1 MGIIIAIVLFSF
13 IVIFHELGHFLMARL
28 NRIEVEEFALGMGPL
43 LFSKEYKGTRY
54 CVRALPIGGA
64 CMMGEDDEATGE
76 EGNFHSKPVWAR
88 IMVIA
93 GGPVFNFILAFVLSV
108 ILTAMVGYG
117 PPTVGNVSEGSPAEE
132 AGLLA
137 GDEIVEMGNKN
148 IHIFREISVY
158 NQFHQGETVDITYK
172 RDGKSHTVTVKPE
185 YNEELGYYILGF
197 GSVGNQKAGFLTSL
211 KYGAY
216 EVKYWINV
224 AASSL
229 GMLLTGKVGLDQMSG
244 PVGIV
249 DMVDDAYSSSV
260 DYGFSIVAANMMNM
274 AILLS
279 ANLGVMNLLPI
290 PALDGGRLVFL
301 FAEAVRRKR
310 VSPEKEGYV
319 HFIGFALLMAFMAF
333 VFYNDIRRLF
343 L

>member
-1 MGIIIAIVLFSF
+1 MGIILAVILFGF

-28 NRIEVEEFALGMGPL
+28 NGIEVEEFALGMGPL

-93 GGPVFNFILAFVLSV
+93 GGPVFNFILAFVLAAV
-108 ILTAMVGYG
+108 LTAMVGYD
-117 PPTVGNVSEGSPAEE
+117 PAVVGAVSEGSPAEK
-132 AGLLA
+132 AGLMA
-137 GDEIVEMGNKN
+137 GDEIVEMGNKR
-148 IHIFREISVY
+148 IHIFREISAY
-158 NQFHQGETVDITYK
+158 NQFHQGETVEVAYERNGERHRAVIT
-172 RDGKSHTVTVKPE
+172 PE
-185 YNEELGYYILGF
+185 YNEELEYYMLGI
-197 GSVGNQKAGFLTSL
+197 GSEGNQKAGILASL
-211 KYGAY
+211 KYGVY
-216 EVKYWINV
+216 EVEYWIWV
-224 AASSL
+224 AVSGL
-229 GMLLTGKVGLDQMSG
+229 KMLLTGQVGLDQMSG

-249 DMVDDAYSSSV
+249 DMVDDAYHSSV
-260 DYGFSIVAANMMNM
+260 DYGISIVAANMMNM

-301 FAEAVRRKR
+301 FAEAVRKKR

-319 HFIGFALLMAFMAF
+319 HFIGFALLMALMVF

>member
-1 MGIIIAIVLFSF
+1 
-13 IVIFHELGHFLMARL
+13 
-28 NRIEVEEFALGMGPL
+28 
-43 LFSKEYKGTRY
+43 
-54 CVRALPIGGA
+54 
-64 CMMGEDDEATGE
+64 MGEDDEATGE

-108 ILTAMVGYG
+108 ILTVMVGFD
-117 PPTVGNVSEGSPAEE
+117 PPVAGNISEGSPAEE

-137 GDEIVEMGNKN
+137 GDEIVEMGNKR
-148 IHIFREISVY
+148 IHIFREISAY
-158 NQFHQGETVDITYK
+158 NQFHQGETVDVTYR
-172 RDGKSHTVTVKPE
+172 RDGKRHTVTIKPE
-185 YNEELGYYILGF
+185 YDEELEYYFLGL
-197 GSVGNQKAGFLTSL
+197 GSAGNQKAGFLTSL

-216 EVKYWINV
+216 EVKYWICV
-224 AASSL
+224 TASGL
-229 GMLLTGKVGLDQMSG
+229 KMLLTGQVGLDQMSG

-249 DMVDDAYSSSV
+249 NMVDDAYSSSV
-260 DYGFSIVAANMMNM
+260 DYGLSIVTANMMNM

-301 FAEAVRRKR
+301 FAEAIRRKR

-319 HFIGFALLMAFMAF
+319 HFIGFALLMALMVV

>member
-1 MGIIIAIVLFSF
+1 MGIILAVILFSF
-13 IVIFHELGHFLMARL
+13 IVVFHELGHFLMARL
-28 NRIEVEEFALGMGPL
+28 NGIEVEEFALGMGPL

-54 CVRALPIGGA
+54 CVRAFPIGGA

-93 GGPVFNFILAFVLSV
+93 GGPVFNFILAFVLAAV
-108 ILTAMVGYG
+108 LTAMVGYDPAVIG
-117 PPTVGNVSEGSPAEE
+117 AVSEESPAEKS
-132 AGLLA
+132 GLMA
-137 GDEIVEMGNKN
+137 GDEIVEMGNKK
-148 IHIFREISVY
+148 IHIFREISAY
-158 NQFHQGETVDITYK
+158 NQFHQGETVEVAYERNGKRHRAVIT
-172 RDGKSHTVTVKPE
+172 PE
-185 YNEELGYYILGF
+185 YNEELEYYMLGI
-197 GSVGNQKAGFLTSL
+197 GSEGNQKAGVLTSL
-211 KYGAY
+211 QYGVY
-216 EVKYWINV
+216 EVKYWIWV
-224 AASSL
+224 AASGL
-229 GMLLTGKVGLDQMSG
+229 KMLLTGQVGLDQMSG

-249 DMVDDAYSSSV
+249 DMVDDAYNSSV
-260 DYGFSIVAANMMNM
+260 DYGISIVAANMMNM

-319 HFIGFALLMAFMAF
+319 YFIGFALLMALMVFA
-333 VFYNDIRRLF
+333 FYNDIRRLF

>member
-1 MGIIIAIVLFSF
+1 MGIIIAILLFSF
-13 IVIFHELGHFLMARL
+13 IVLFHELGHFLAARL
-28 NRIEVEEFALGMGPL
+28 NGIEVDEFALGMGPL

-54 CVRALPIGGA
+54 CIRALPIGGA

-93 GGPVFNFILAFVLSV
+93 AGPVFNFIMAFVLSV
-108 ILTAMVGYG
+108 ILTVMVGYD
-117 PPTVGNVSEGSPAEE
+117 PPTASEISQGSPAEE
-132 AGLLA
+132 AGLQA
-137 GDEIVEMGNKN
+137 GDKIVRMGNKR

-158 NQFHQGETVDITYK
+158 NQFHQGETVDVTYE
-172 RDGKSHTVTVKPE
+172 RDGKRHTVAIKPA
-185 YNEELGYYILGF
+185 YDEELDYYLLGISR
-197 GSVGNQKAGFLTSL
+197 GANKEAGFLTSL
-211 KYGAY
+211 QYGAY
-216 EVKYWINV
+216 EVKYWICV
-224 AASSL
+224 TASGL
-229 GMLLTGKVGLDQMSG
+229 KMLLTGQVGLDQMSG

-249 DMVDDAYSSSV
+249 DMVDDAYNSSV
-260 DYGFSIVAANMMNM
+260 SYGMSVIVANMMNM

-301 FAEAVRRKR
+301 FAEAIRRKK

-319 HFIGFALLMAFMAF
+319 HFIGFALLMVLMVF
-333 VFYNDIRRLF
+333 VLYNDIRRLI

>member
-1 MGIIIAIVLFSF
+1 
-13 IVIFHELGHFLMARL
+13 
-28 NRIEVEEFALGMGPL
+28 
-43 LFSKEYKGTRY
+43 
-54 CVRALPIGGA
+54 
-64 CMMGEDDEATGE
+64 MMGEDDEATGE

-108 ILTAMVGYG
+108 ILTAMVGYD

-185 YNEELGYYILGF
+185 YNEELGYYILGL

-211 KYGAY
+211 KYGA
-216 EVKYWINV
+216 
-224 AASSL
+224 
-229 GMLLTGKVGLDQMSG
+229 
-244 PVGIV
+244 
-249 DMVDDAYSSSV
+249 
-260 DYGFSIVAANMMNM
+260 
-274 AILLS
+274 
-279 ANLGVMNLLPI
+279 
-290 PALDGGRLVFL
+290 
-301 FAEAVRRKR
+301 
-310 VSPEKEGYV
+310 
-319 HFIGFALLMAFMAF
+319 
-333 VFYNDIRRLF
+333 
-343 L
+343 